1 VYCSC
6 AALLLCARR
15 GLALL
20 HELRPPHRCQPR
32 PRIIDDCPA
41 NLMLGEPTEPGTTV
55 FITKRPP
62 GGLPEQPSQLL
73 YTATMAATAKPAVA
87 FGRGPQQLVVRRR
100 VKTPKAGAKP
110 APAAADKITH
120 PSVAFLFDPE
130 RDAAS
135 AQPYWTLGDEAMET
149 EAALRERAELRTHP
163 AVQDAIRRLG
173 NAAFARDAEGFI
185 VQEEYERVHA
195 RIARVLAPGMPE
207 ADAAEAAAAEWQA
220 DAHGQD
226 RIDDSRLNAAL
237 FQLVDLWCQTTQV
250 EEYLSFLEAL
260 RFKLRFAD
268 VAPSTQQAA
277 YNVLDSPQPAAGS

>member
-1 VYCSC
+1 
-6 AALLLCARR
+6 
-15 GLALL
+15 
-20 HELRPPHRCQPR
+20 
-32 PRIIDDCPA
+32 
-41 NLMLGEPTEPGTTV
+41 
-55 FITKRPP
+55 
-62 GGLPEQPSQLL
+62 
-73 YTATMAATAKPAVA
+73 MAATAKPAVA

-226 RIDDSRLNAAL
+226 RIDDSRLIGSVPAGRPLVPDDPGRGVPQRPRGAPLQAAL
-237 FQLVDLWCQTTQV
+237 RRCCTQHATSC
-250 EEYLSFLEAL
+250 LQ
-260 RFKLRFAD
+260 RPR
-268 VAPSTQQAA
+268 
-277 YNVLDSPQPAAGS
+277 QPAAGGGLLTTAHCGHRYICISSGR